1 MDIDCASTWPIH
13 VSTMESVSGG
23 TAAMAE
29 LSTGM
34 VPTVPGH
41 QQAIMNPVRYP
52 TVTAS
57 AEPGSS

>member
-13 VSTMESVSGG
+13 VSTRELVSGG
-23 TAAMAE
+23 AAGMAE

-41 QQAIMNPVRYP
+41 QQAVMNPTR
-52 TVTAS
+52 
-57 AEPGSS
+57 